1 MTSPFAA
8 VIPLLSVMLFAVLGS
23 TMPAPVP
30 VVLASN
36 KGVAI
41 EPVGDSVIGPV
52 AVRLTRLRYTPAA
65 VMAAEMVIAPP
76 LFADTKLAETSAF
89 TLMPPDP
96 AFNWIPPLLVLTGA
110 FRVKAPAVLKPPG
123 YVSGGGVGGAA
134 AEAVSMMLP
143 AVLIALLTT
152 RFRPAS
158 RVRLC
163 PSPVPGAVSVIGALT
178 NRSCDAW
185 RSIFPIK
192 LLTAVFEINASCADG
207 VTGAVLNAI

>member
-110 FRVKAPAVLKPPG
+110 FRVKAPAVLKPAG
-123 YVSGGGVGGAA
+123 YVSGGGVVGGG
-134 AEAVSMMLP
+134 AEAVSVMLP
-143 AVLIALLTT
+143 AVLIAALTT
-152 RFRPAS
+152 RFLPAS
-158 RVRLC
+158 RVRLW
-163 PSPVPGAVSVIGALT
+163 PDPVGGAVSVIGALT
-178 NRSCDAW
+178 NRSRDAW
-185 RSIFPIK
+185 RSIFPNK
-192 LLTAVFEINASCADG
+192 LSTAVFEINAFPDAASVG
-207 VTGAVLNAI
+207 MVLNGI